1 MSSSDDFSAMQDRN
15 VQTLTDIQGLQSVEK
30 GLFTSL
36 EAGLANNTMTQEQR
50 DSLINKINEL
60 SNMRINLY
68 KNLNGMYNFFEKN
81 MTSTKDTVSEQT
93 AAIDIVE
100 NELNEAKRK
109 LKIIQQENSNKIRL
123 VEINTYY
130 GDQYSDYANIMK
142 LIVYFSIPILICTIL
157 ANMGILPRNIFMI
170 ILVII
175 CVIAIIYI
183 GKEVITI
190 YSKDNMNYSE
200 FDWYTD
206 KSKLPEVDTDN
217 PSSGDP
223 WMGTLLACTA
233 NACCPEGYGYSEVD
247 NKCIKSELLGE
258 SSSMQDSANLALSAY
273 MENSRNKNARN
284 KNAIPMGGFGS
295 L

>member
-30 GLFTSL
+30 GLFTTL

-100 NELNEAKRK
+100 NELNEAKRR

-190 YSKDNMNYSE
+190 FSKDNMNYSE
-200 FDWYTD
+200 FDWHTD
-206 KSKLPEVDTDN
+206 KSKLPDVDTDN
-217 PSSGDP
+217 PNSGDP
-223 WMGTLLACTA
+223 WIGTVLACSA
-233 NACCPEGYGYSEVD
+233 NDCCPEGYGYSEVD

-273 MENSRNKNARN
+273 MENSRNKNS
-284 KNAIPMGGFGS
+284 NAIPMGGFGS